1 MTGLPHFEQ
10 DLDDI
15 IHELATLAAL
25 CGVRLRDPGVMDAVL
40 QNDALMRHQNEVAFD
55 KMRGLL
61 VLAFSTVERSAATE
75 GVHLTAEFVRRALEE
90 IDGRREQHG
99 G

>member
-25 CGVRLRDPGVMDAVL
+25 CGLRLRDPGVMDAVL
-40 QNDALMRHQNEVAFD
+40 QNDPLMRHGNEAAFD

-61 VLAFSTVERSAATE
+61 VLAFSTVERSVATE
-75 GVHLTAEFVRRALEE
+75 GAGLTAEFVREALAEV
-90 IDGRREQHG
+90 DDRRGRLG
-99 G
+99 

>member
-1 MTGLPHFEQ
+1 MNGLPHFQQ

-25 CGVRLRDPGVMDAVL
+25 CGLRLRDPGVMDAVL
-40 QNDALMRHQNEVAFD
+40 HNDPRLRQGNEAAFD

-61 VLAFSTVERSAATE
+61 VLAFTTVEHAVESE
-75 GVHLTAEFVRRALEE
+75 GVGPTSAFILRALAEVDE
-90 IDGRREQHG
+90 RRG
-99 G
+99 LRG